1 VKREFHNRLNRLF
14 VHPSLG
20 DALDSGEI
28 DFMVMQILEELVR
41 TSNGRLQ
48 ATTSYARNE
57 LIVSP
62 LFEALFD
69 CNIIWKS
76 KYYDTFHLEHA
87 LYADA
92 AYEWLQE
99 RKAQMNSYERI
110 LYWLFKKSKGVKLG
124 SRYSGV
130 PRTKDRDLS

>member
-1 VKREFHNRLNRLF
+1 
-14 VHPSLG
+14 
-20 DALDSGEI
+20 
-28 DFMVMQILEELVR
+28 M
-41 TSNGRLQ
+41 LQ
-48 ATTSYARNE
+48 ATTFYARNE

-76 KYYDTFHLEHA
+76 KYYDTFHLEHS
-87 LYADA
+87 LYADVA
-92 AYEWLQE
+92 HEWLLQ

-124 SRYSGV
+124 SKYAGV
-130 PRTKDRDLS
+130 PRTKERDLSSLYASKANLKWELASLYYTVPKPDDAAKQLIQ